1 MKSSNIKIKN
11 SKKLLITWQKFR
23 WFSGGFLFLVI
34 GVIIWTASKQQI
46 SDFDLLLSG
55 GLAILALIVTLFN
68 RKLEKEFKT
77 KVIN

>member
-1 MKSSNIKIKN
+1 MKSSNTKIKN
-11 SKKLLITWQKFR
+11 SKKPLITWQKFR
-23 WFSGGFLFLVI
+23 WFSGGFLFLVL

-55 GLAILALIVTLFN
+55 GLAILALIITLFN
-68 RKLEKEFKT
+68 RKLEKEFKI